1 MLLIL
6 SLTEAGSRRTITG
19 IYGRTVLT
27 VAKEFARKFYS
38 SKAWQECRNEYMKRA
53 HYLCENCL
61 RKGIYKPAEIVHHII
76 EIDPITIERPEI
88 ALNFDNLEAVC
99 RECHDMYHDNR
110 GRWSEVNRKKREARD
125 QAQRYVVGENGKIFS
140 R

>member
-1 MLLIL
+1 M
-6 SLTEAGSRRTITG
+6 
-19 IYGRTVLT
+19 
-27 VAKEFARKFYS
+27 AKEFARKFYS

-88 ALNFDNLEAVC
+88 ALSFDNLEALC
-99 RECHDMYHDNR
+99 RECHAEKHELSG
-110 GRWSEVNRKKREARD
+110 GRWSEVNKKKREAK
-125 QAQRYVVGENGKIFS
+125 AAGQRYFVGENGKIFS
-140 R
+140 K

>member
-1 MLLIL
+1 M
-6 SLTEAGSRRTITG
+6 
-19 IYGRTVLT
+19 
-27 VAKEFARKFYS
+27 AKAFARKFYS

-76 EIDPITIERPEI
+76 EIDPVTIERPEI

-99 RECHDMYHDNR
+99 RECHNEYHDNR
-110 GRWSEVNRKKREARD
+110 GRWVLVNEKKRETRSAG
-125 QAQRYVVGENGKIFS
+125 QRYSVGPDGTVTSK
-140 R
+140 

>member
-1 MLLIL
+1 M
-6 SLTEAGSRRTITG
+6 
-19 IYGRTVLT
+19 
-27 VAKEFARKFYS
+27 AKEFARKFYS

-88 ALNFDNLEAVC
+88 ALSFDNLEAVC
-99 RECHDMYHDNR
+99 RDCHNELHDNR
-110 GRWSEVNRKKREARD
+110 GRWSEVNRKRREARD

>member
-1 MLLIL
+1 M
-6 SLTEAGSRRTITG
+6 
-19 IYGRTVLT
+19 LT

-110 GRWSEVNRKKREARD
+110 GRWSEVNRKRREARD